1 MNLVLKIILT
11 SDFLLLIVIVTG
23 GEELSKDESGH
34 IDLLHLV
41 LHHRNTL
48 PIIPHTDGVV
58 FTKGGN
64 THTHFHHVLLW
75 LRLSYKLHARRHRGS
90 LIGRAISNITHTS
103 MLTLMQDM
111 LLSLCLL
118 SAAFTVGR
126 IKQIA
131 SV

>member
-64 THTHFHHVLLW
+64 THTHIFIMC
-75 LRLSYKLHARRHRGS
+75 YCGC
-90 LIGRAISNITHTS
+90 GY
-103 MLTLMQDM
+103 LTNYMQGDT
-111 LLSLCLL
+111 
-118 SAAFTVGR
+118 AA
-126 IKQIA
+126 A
-131 SV
+131 